1 MNMKSIKYRLNHLF
15 AFENLPSDMH
25 SQAVDEIEQGLRF
38 EELAE
43 QDHERM
49 QNWLDVTPNDRNAM
63 WCYLRA
69 ALRGSSDASFKLGIG
84 YLNGQFGLD
93 KNYREAEKWLQKA
106 ASQGH
111 PDAERCLQEAFS
123 KLAFS

>member
-69 ALRGSSDASFKLGIG
+69 ALRGSSDASWYWLS
-84 YLNGQFGLD
+84 
-93 KNYREAEKWLQKA
+93 KW
-106 ASQGH
+106 
-111 PDAERCLQEAFS
+111 PIWIR
-123 KLAFS
+123 

>member
-1 MNMKSIKYRLNHLF
+1 MF

-38 EELAE
+38 EELAV

-49 QNWLDVTPNDRNAM
+49 QNWLDITPNDRNAM

-69 ALRGSSDASFKLGIG
+69 ALRGNADASFKLGIG

-93 KNYREAEKWLQKA
+93 KNYSEAEKWLKKA

-111 PDAERCLQEAFS
+111 PDAEHRLQEAFS

>member
-1 MNMKSIKYRLNHLF
+1 MNMKSIKHGLNHLF
-15 AFENLPSDMH
+15 AFENLPTDMH

-38 EELAE
+38 EELAV

-49 QNWLDVTPNDRNAM
+49 QNWLDITPNDRNAM

-69 ALRGSSDASFKLGIG
+69 ALRGNADASFKLGIG

-93 KNYREAEKWLQKA
+93 KNYSEAEKWLKSSQSRSPRCG
-106 ASQGH
+106 ASLT
-111 PDAERCLQEAFS
+111 RSF
-123 KLAFS
+123 